1 MKKHFLLLFFS
12 FSISFFSQNTTQ
24 ENKDS
29 LFNYLIKINNKKLP
43 QEVKETYAIKT
54 VPLLKNVNDSLKFE
68 ANIQI
73 ALMYFRKRKL
83 DSLKK
88 YSDFAKHS
96 AEKLNDLHFI
106 QKAHFY
112 LATYY
117 KYIAISDSAYYH
129 YNKSKNILLTLG
141 DTINAGRR
149 MVNVALLQSGE
160 KDLLGSEIT
169 SIKSLQYL
177 EKSNL
182 NKAKAN
188 LYNNLG
194 NVSKERKEYK
204 EALNYYN
211 LSLDYL
217 KKTKVNDLVIESSLN
232 YYINVGVILQAKS
245 EYKKSNNI
253 IKEGLNKFD
262 SIEEKFPL
270 KYALLLQNQTFNNY
284 KLNNENN
291 LLNNYNKILEI
302 SEKGKYISLNFST
315 NNLLAFY
322 FRDKGNIKKA
332 LFYAKKGLKVSKEAK
347 GNKRTLEALML
358 LSDLTKGE
366 ISKKYLTEY
375 IQLNDSLNIRE
386 RLMKNQ
392 FAKIRYETE
401 KKDKENAGLKE
412 ENTKKQLLLESEQ
425 QQKTISWLIAGASI
439 LFLAFGFTIASN
451 RRKKLLFESKLQQVE
466 AREKERQQ
474 IAKSLHD
481 EVAGDIRMLHLK
493 LAKTNQLE
501 EAKSLDNIKENV
513 RNLSHQLSSE
523 SFDKVS
529 FKDQIINLISEY
541 FEPKFRIKVKEI
553 DSVNWKEINNSI
565 KRTLFLAIRETIQN
579 TKKHADASEVIL
591 NFKETKKEIIL
602 VISDNGKGFDVK
614 AKKKGIGL
622 KNLKERIEEING
634 TFTIESELEKGT
646 TIKIETSKNGD

>member
-1 MKKHFLLLFFS
+1 MKKYGLIFFFS
-12 FSISFFSQNTTQ
+12 FSISIFSQDKVQ
-24 ENKDS
+24 EKKDS
-29 LFNYLIKINNKKLP
+29 IYFYIEKIKTRTLP

-54 VPLLKNVNDSLKFE
+54 VPLLKNVKDSLKFE

-117 KYIAISDSAYYH
+117 KYIDIPDSAYYH

-141 DTINAGRR
+141 DTITAGRR
-149 MVNVALLQSGE
+149 MLNVAFVQSGE
-160 KDLLGSEIT
+160 NDLLGSEIT

-182 NKAKAN
+182 NKVKAN

-194 NVSKERKEYK
+194 IVSKERKEYK
-204 EALNYYN
+204 EALNYFN

-232 YYINVGVILQAKS
+232 YYNNVGVVFQAKS
-245 EYKKSNNI
+245 EYEKSNNI
-253 IKEGLNKFD
+253 IKKGLNKFD

-302 SEKGKYISLNFST
+302 SKKGKHTNLIFST

-322 FRDKGNIKKA
+322 FKDKGNITKA
-332 LFYAKKGLKVSKEAK
+332 LFYAKEGLKVSKEAK

-366 ISKKYLTEY
+366 TSKKYLTEY
-375 IQLNDSLNIRE
+375 IKLNDSLNIRE

-401 KKDKENAGLKE
+401 KKELENANLKSE
-412 ENTKKQLLLESEQ
+412 YQKKQLELESEE
-425 QQKTISWLIAGASI
+425 QQKLIGWLLAGASI
-439 LFLAFGFTIASN
+439 LFIGFGYTVATN

-493 LAKTNQLE
+493 LAKTKQQE
-501 EAKSLDNIKENV
+501 EAKSLNLIKENV

-523 SFDKVS
+523 SFEKVP
-529 FKDQIINLISEY
+529 FKDQIINLISDF
-541 FEPKFRIKVKEI
+541 FEPNFRIKVQEI
-553 DSVNWKEINNSI
+553 DNVHWKEVNNSI
-565 KRTLFLAIRETIQN
+565 KRTLFLSIRETIQN
-579 TKKHADASEVIL
+579 AKKHANASEVIL
-591 NFKETKKEIIL
+591 NFNETKKGITL
-602 VISDNGKGFDVK
+602 VISDNGKGFDVN
-614 AKKKGIGL
+614 AKKNGIGL

-634 TFTIESELEKGT
+634 TFIIESKLEKGT
-646 TIKIETSKNGD
+646 TTKIETPKNGN